1 MNLANPFTPEGLWVW
16 IAAILTLAVFSFLY
30 RENPFYRFA
39 EHLFV
44 GVSNGYFV
52 AFMWHRILIPY
63 LITPV
68 GHGQKLWLIP
78 IAIVGALYFTRFIP
92 KVSWLVRIPIA
103 IVLGYGA
110 GASIPRSIDASIL
123 QQVKATIITRASFA
137 DTIAGPGWQLG
148 LWAIIIALGV
158 IATITYFYFSAKQQ
172 GILKPVSRIGI
183 IFVMVGFGASFG
195 YTVMA
200 RISLFIG
207 RLQFLLRDWLGLIS

>member
-1 MNLANPFTPEGLWVW
+1 MNLATDPWVW

-44 GVSNGYFV
+44 GVANGYAITFY
-52 AFMWHRILIPY
+52 WHRVLVPS

-68 GHGQKLWLIP
+68 GHGERLWLIAV
-78 IAIVGALYFTRFIP
+78 AIVGALYFTRFIP

-103 IVLGYGA
+103 VVLGYSSGA
-110 GASIPRSIDASIL
+110 YIPRAIDAEIL
-123 QQVKATIITRASFA
+123 QQLKATIVTRASFA
-137 DTIAGPGWQLG
+137 GNWQAG
-148 LWAIIIALGV
+148 LWAIVILLGV
-158 IATITYFYFSAKQQ
+158 IATVTYFFFSAEQK
-172 GILKPVSRIGI
+172 GLLKPIGRIGI
-183 IFVMVGFGASFG
+183 VFIMVGFGASFG

-207 RLQFLLRDWLGLIS
+207 RLQFLLGDWLGLLR

>member
-44 GVSNGYFV
+44 GVANGYAITFY
-52 AFMWHRILIPY
+52 WHRVLVPNLIN
-63 LITPV
+63 PV
-68 GHGQKLWLIP
+68 GHGQRLWLIP

-92 KVSWLVRIPIA
+92 KLSWLVRIPIA
-103 IVLGYGA
+103 IVLGYSSGA
-110 GASIPRSIDASIL
+110 YIPRAIDASIL
-123 QQVKATIITRASFA
+123 QQLRATIVTRASFLN
-137 DTIAGPGWQLG
+137 WQLG
-148 LWAIIIALGV
+148 LWAVIIALGV
-158 IATITYFYFSAKQQ
+158 IATVTYFFFSAERK
-172 GILKPVSRIGI
+172 GLLNPVSRIGI
-183 IFVMVGFGASFG
+183 IFIMVGFGASFG

-207 RLQFLLRDWLGLIS
+207 RLQFLLGDWLGLIR